1 MDNRIILIENTRKSI
16 IYFFILYLSSF
27 YSNSQITQR
36 IAGGIQY
43 SPSLNNYGENSPAA
57 DAAVAAKSIDLDNNG
72 NIIVAHANRIRKIDR
87 HTGIITSIAG
97 CNSNCTNVLGGPALS
112 FSYINPLSVSV
123 DVNNDI
129 YFLDVANA
137 ISPKIYKID
146 ALDST
151 IHLVNGSVGIQC
163 NGFTVLNGV
172 IYFANNSHQIVQL
185 DPNGVQQIIAGN
197 WNGTPGFS
205 QDGTMNSSSASLNNP
220 SCVNIRPNGVIIFYE
235 AGNLRIRKIENGIIT
250 TIAGNGSNGTGCS
263 NCVPTTSSFQALI
276 NLDVD
281 KYGNI
286 YFVDYGYIKKIDV
299 CDGMLTTI
307 AGNGIIGT
315 TFSNMPPLQ
324 TSIFNGGQGGLC
336 VDKLGNVNFI
346 TKGSVGG
353 STTTNNHI
361 YRIIDQATL
370 DNLAGNDYYVCNGDS
385 VNIIY
390 SGASPNFD
398 WGFGNGINPSF
409 LVNSNFYLTLEEYNT
424 NGCLNF
430 SDEIEVIN
438 VALPLITSVYDGY
451 TCGAG
456 TVEIEASATLNS
468 TINWYNDYS
477 NSPISAQGYIYTTP
491 FLLSDSIFY
500 AQAYDTVY
508 NCFSVNMSLVNAFI
522 TPLDSCTWVP
532 DDNFENK
539 LIGLG
544 IDDQLND
551 YVKTSMIDTLQV
563 LDISNIVGIPVSQQ
577 ISNLEGL
584 QDFLLLKKIFAT
596 ENNIDNLQ
604 LEYLYNLPYLE
615 HYYLGNNNIEYFNS
629 NNMAGLAV
637 LRTLEIQNNNLTCL
651 NLKNYATNNV
661 LNLKFFGNPY
671 LKCIQVDENFTYWFG
686 NQNMNS
692 PVSWYYN
699 PIQVITTQ
707 NINNF
712 NLRQFCNTDCEGV
725 YSYYGCTD
733 MDAMNY
739 NPYANIDDGSCQF
752 VGLNEV
758 EESYFRIKPN
768 PNYGIFELLIEPNFN
783 ISELKLIDLNGQIIY
798 YNDSF
803 KSNEMFD
810 FSNLK
815 SGVYF
820 IQLDSNIPQRLIKL

>member
-1 MDNRIILIENTRKSI
+1 MEKRIILVQNTSKI
-16 IYFFILYLSSF
+16 VFYLFILCLGSF

-72 NIIVAHANRIRKIDR
+72 NIIVAHGNRIRKIDR

-151 IHLVNGSVGIQC
+151 IHLVSGSVGIQC

-172 IYFANNSHQIVQL
+172 IYFANNSHQIIQL

-205 QDGTMNSSSASLNNP
+205 QDGTSNSSSASLNNP

-324 TSIFNGGQGGLC
+324 TSIYNGGQGGLC

-385 VNIIY
+385 VNVIY
-390 SGASPNFD
+390 TGASPNFD

-424 NGCLNF
+424 NGCLNY

-438 VALPLITSVYDGY
+438 VALPLVVSVTDDY
-451 TCGAG
+451 TCGIGYVKIIAN
-456 TVEIEASATLNS
+456 TNSVNS
-468 TINWYNDYS
+468 TIRWYSDS
-477 NSPISAQGYIYTTP
+477 ISGNSLFTGEQYTTP
-491 FLLSDSIFY
+491 ILTADSSFY
-500 AQAYDTVY
+500 AEAYDTIY
-508 NCFSVNMSLVNAFI
+508 QCTSSSRELVNAYI
-522 TPLDSCTWVP
+522 NPPNSCTYIP
-532 DDNFENK
+532 DNVFESK
-539 LIGLG
+539 LIQQN

-551 YVKTSMIDTLQV
+551 FVKTSKIDTLQMLIISSAGNPNKV
-563 LDISNIVGIPVSQQ
+563 YDLTGIQDFVHLKKFYALDNHLTNLDLSN
-577 ISNLEGL
+577 NLEL
-584 QDFLLLKKIFAT
+584 TYI
-596 ENNIDNLQ
+596 N
-604 LEYLYNLPYLE
+604 
-615 HYYLGNNNIEYFNS
+615 
-629 NNMAGLAV
+629 V
-637 LRTLEIQNNNLTCL
+637 QNNFIEFFNASMLPNLCTLRIHDNALTCL
-651 NLKNYATNNV
+651 N
-661 LNLKFFGNPY
+661 
-671 LKCIQVDENFTYWFG
+671 
-686 NQNMNS
+686 
-692 PVSWYYN
+692 
-699 PIQVITTQ
+699 
-707 NINNF
+707 INNNNNQILTELISYDNPNLTCIKVDNHNWVVQMMQQTPPTHFWWVNGLYF
-712 NLRQFCNTDCEGV
+712 NGGAQITQEFCGTDCDSLYQV
-725 YSYYGCTD
+725 YGCTND
-733 MDAMNY
+733 GAINY
-739 NPYANIDDGSCQF
+739 NYLANYDDGSCQF

-768 PNYGIFELLIEPNFN
+768 PNDGIFELLIEPNFN
-783 ISELKLIDLNGQIIY
+783 ISELKLIDLNGQIIHAEQ
-798 YNDSF
+798 NVTNNKKF
-803 KSNEMFD
+803 N
-810 FSNLK
+810 FSNLE

-820 IQLDSNIPQRLIKL
+820 IQIDSNIPQRLIKL